1 MGEIWLARDVQ
12 LERVVAL
19 KVLRADVTQDAARVT
34 RFRQEARA
42 ASALN
47 HPNVCT
53 IHALGETPDGEQ
65 FIAMEHVAG
74 ETLRQRLAASAIPL
88 RQALDIA
95 VQVASA
101 LTTAHEAGV
110 VHRDLKPENVMVRPD
125 GLVKVVDFGLAKLAP
140 APAGAGDA
148 TLSVARTGA
157 GIIVGTVGYMSPEQS
172 RAQDVDAR
180 TDVWSLGVMLY
191 EMIAGRHPF
200 AAQSTSDVL
209 AAILDRE
216 PAPIARFDP
225 AAPAEL
231 QRILSKTLRKDRE
244 QRYQGMKD
252 LLLDL
257 QALRADPAAYSGSTA
272 VGYGV
277 PDGDVASQ
285 NATAARSESSA
296 EYVVRQIATHRG
308 ALAVAA
314 AALALMT
321 AGTWWAISRRTSPGR
336 DTPSVVVLPFVT
348 IGSGDGYFAD
358 GITEAVTTE
367 LGKVAG
373 LRVIASNTAFGY
385 RDRTAVRDIARELG
399 VGLIVRGAVQRAGGA
414 VRIDVSL
421 VDPRDETALWSD
433 HYNRDVT
440 NVLAVQEDIS
450 RQIAA
455 TLSRTVAAGPS
466 AKSPAPASRVPE
478 AIEAY
483 LRGLWHLKGRSSATA
498 IVTARV
504 EPRRLAV
511 QELRRAVDL
520 DPEFALARAALASAY
535 TQQLFY
541 DATEEDVEA
550 KALAEI
556 HAALRIDPGLAE
568 AYLARAQLTWTAR
581 NKFPH
586 ERALDDLQRAIS
598 INPNLSD
605 AYVELEKVYYHIG
618 LTEKAVEA
626 NQQLLRLDPVQ
637 ALSVNRAFRA
647 LVDAAQFDKVRL
659 ELEREGNL
667 GPYARGDALA
677 AMGQFEAAAQ
687 ELAKSTATSPG
698 ASDYDV
704 GAFALLAVVY
714 AQLGRRE
721 EAQRMI
727 VAAIPEAENR
737 SVLSHVHHAQFHI
750 GAAFGL
756 LGRHDEAV
764 RWLKRAADE
773 GYPSYPR
780 FSTDQSLAPLRGH
793 AEFEALR
800 TRL

>member
-1 MGEIWLARDVQ
+1 M
-12 LERVVAL
+12 
-19 KVLRADVTQDAARVT
+19 
-34 RFRQEARA
+34 
-42 ASALN
+42 
-47 HPNVCT
+47 
-53 IHALGETPDGEQ
+53 
-65 FIAMEHVAG
+65 
-74 ETLRQRLAASAIPL
+74 
-88 RQALDIA
+88 
-95 VQVASA
+95 
-101 LTTAHEAGV
+101 
-110 VHRDLKPENVMVRPD
+110 
-125 GLVKVVDFGLAKLAP
+125 
-140 APAGAGDA
+140 
-148 TLSVARTGA
+148 
-157 GIIVGTVGYMSPEQS
+157 
-172 RAQDVDAR
+172 
-180 TDVWSLGVMLY
+180 
-191 EMIAGRHPF
+191 
-200 AAQSTSDVL
+200 
-209 AAILDRE
+209 
-216 PAPIARFDP
+216 
-225 AAPAEL
+225 
-231 QRILSKTLRKDRE
+231 
-244 QRYQGMKD
+244 
-252 LLLDL
+252 
-257 QALRADPAAYSGSTA
+257 
-272 VGYGV
+272 

-296 EYVVRQIATHRG
+296 EYVVRQIARHRR

-321 AGTWWAISRRTSPGR
+321 AGAWWAISRRSSPGR

-440 NVLAVQEDIS
+440 DVLAVQEDIS

-466 AKSPAPASRVPE
+466 AKSPAPASKVPE

-498 IVTARV
+498 IVKARV

-586 ERALDDLQRAIS
+586 ERALDDLQGGDIDQSKPFGRIYRAG
-598 INPNLSD
+598 
-605 AYVELEKVYYHIG
+605 EG
-618 LTEKAVEA
+618 L
-626 NQQLLRLDPVQ
+626 LPY
-637 ALSVNRAFRA
+637 RAH
-647 LVDAAQFDKVRL
+647 
-659 ELEREGNL
+659 REG
-667 GPYARGDALA
+667 GRG
-677 AMGQFEAAAQ
+677 EPAAAASRPGTGTVRPTGHFVRW
-687 ELAKSTATSPG
+687 LTRRNSTKCGSSWNAKAIWGRTRAEMRSRPWGSSKRPRRSSPSRPLRSPG
-698 ASDYDV
+698 APDYDV

-780 FSTDQSLAPLRGH
+780 FSTDQSLAPLKGH

-800 TRL
+800 TRLHDDWQKWKQQF